1 VKDFREIIRYCFE
14 RVRRITMRTKCDN
27 ARAIKMLEALG
38 FKREGVMREWFEET
52 DAIVFGLLRS
62 EQKIYARR
70 TNPS

>member
-1 VKDFREIIRYCFE
+1 
-14 RVRRITMRTKCDN
+14 
-27 ARAIKMLEALG
+27 
-38 FKREGVMREWFEET
+38 MREWFEET